1 MTQTQINNGIAYA
14 FMWLAELNTDLYDYW
29 INTLYTVD
37 GNFVEGMWN
46 LTTLDKMSDDVM
58 FNWETTN

>member
-14 FMWLAELNTDLYDYW
+14 FMWLAELNADLYDYW
-29 INTLYTVD
+29 VNTLYTVD

-46 LTTLDKMSDDVM
+46 STTLDKMSDDVM
-58 FNWETTN
+58 FNWEISS